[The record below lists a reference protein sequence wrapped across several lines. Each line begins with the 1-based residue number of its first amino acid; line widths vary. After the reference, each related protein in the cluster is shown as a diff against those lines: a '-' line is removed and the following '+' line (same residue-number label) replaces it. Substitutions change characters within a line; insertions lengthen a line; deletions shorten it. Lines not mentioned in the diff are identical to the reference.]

1 MTTAE
6 EILNEKGAY
15 MYGVSPDTSIFDAL
29 QLMISKRIGA
39 ILVKEGD
46 KIVGIWTERDLMHN
60 TVKDGFTCQKAR
72 IGDYMTTKL
81 ISVPHTASIWELK
94 DMFLGR
100 RLRHLLIER
109 DEKYIGLL
117 SVGDVTRASLQ
128 EQADQLKELNDM
140 VHLDYYDEW
149 RWKKKLKRRVKLS
162 ETTAE

>member
-15 MYGVSPDTSIFDAL
+15 MHSVSPDTSIFDAL

-39 ILVKEGD
+39 ILVKEGHE
-46 KIVGIWTERDLMHN
+46 IVGIWTERDLMHN
-60 TVKDGFTCQKAR
+60 TVKDGFTCQNAR

-81 ISVPHTASIWELK
+81 VSVPHTASIWELK